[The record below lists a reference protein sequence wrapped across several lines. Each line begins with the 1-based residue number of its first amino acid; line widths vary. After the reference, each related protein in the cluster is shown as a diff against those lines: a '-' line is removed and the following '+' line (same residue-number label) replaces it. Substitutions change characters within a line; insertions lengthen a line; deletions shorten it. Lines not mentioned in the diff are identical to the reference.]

1 MCFLAG
7 ESPEAVVHS
16 VGGGF
21 LFGRQPA
28 VEDRWETALQGS
40 LQIPEILR
48 VFYLGTVLSR
58 NLVSGC
64 TTAENLAPALWDWG
78 LISLAQRSKEIKLSL
93 GRYFLALKHLGVLA
107 LDLFW
112 GRGVSFFGYC
122 CLVLGLF

>member
-1 MCFLAG
+1 MCSLAG

-40 LQIPEILR
+40 LQIPETLR
-48 VFYLGTVLSR
+48 VFYLGTVLSG

-64 TTAENLAPALWDWG
+64 TTAESLAPAQWDWG
-78 LISLAQRSKEIKLSL
+78 LISLAQRHKEIKLSL
-93 GRYFLALKHLGVLA
+93 GRYFLALKHLGGFGFGSFL
-107 LDLFW
+107 
-112 GRGVSFFGYC
+112 GERG
-122 CLVLGLF
+122 